1 MPGKH
6 CTAELDATNNMLV
19 NIFKETVVMV
29 LNDDMNTSVTWK
41 RLISNPKGTED
52 AKGVR
57 CGGAW
62 LISVPGKHRQEYRTA

>member
-1 MPGKH
+1 
-6 CTAELDATNNMLV
+6 MLE
-19 NIFKETVVMV
+19 NIFKETAVMM
-29 LNDDMNTSVTWK
+29 LNDDANMSVTWE

-62 LISVPGKHRQEYRTA
+62 LVSVPGKHRQEHRTA